1 MRVQAIEWYA
11 GCLPN
16 PPAPLTV
23 FLMKR
28 WTIFIYIFAPYSHDS
43 INKRVRGKKY
53 GESATLHLI
62 ITLVNPAF
70 SFIID
75 IAFWSVPNE
84 FQLFF
89 RFLCMCLCA
98 SSWCFVDGI
107 NQPNMCTINTRNDN
121 NRECGST
128 SNEQCTISATE
139 IISFFFC
146 YLHTHNFSNIA
157 SPRRTHEHTHTSSPS
172 HQNQQKITQG
182 PNEKKKT
189 GISTLWV
196 IKTKSHSHNH
206 KTWFFCK
213 FAKLSKFILLLV
225 SRCIVV
231 SFVYNSIIPKR
242 L

>member
-1 MRVQAIEWYA
+1 MAW
-11 GCLPN
+11 L
-16 PPAPLTV
+16 
-23 FLMKR
+23 
-28 WTIFIYIFAPYSHDS
+28 
-43 INKRVRGKKY
+43 RGKKY

-89 RFLCMCLCA
+89 RFLCMCLCS

-139 IISFFFC
+139 IISFFFVIC
-146 YLHTHNFSNIA
+146 IRIIFPTSRPLD
-157 SPRRTHEHTHTSSPS
+157 EHTNTRTPAHHRTR
-172 HQNQQKITQG
+172 
-182 PNEKKKT
+182 
-189 GISTLWV
+189 ISR
-196 IKTKSHSHNH
+196 K
-206 KTWFFCK
+206 
-213 FAKLSKFILLLV
+213 
-225 SRCIVV
+225 
-231 SFVYNSIIPKR
+231 
-242 L
+242 